1 MDRVAQGRSAT
12 LSQTFM
18 VDGVPTNPVPDLA
31 TVHITRDDGT
41 DVVPAGTSATEA
53 GTGVVTYT
61 LTPVHTAL
69 LDVLTVTWTATI
81 GGLAQTFTS
90 QVEIVGGFL
99 FTIAEARALS
109 ALANTT
115 VYPTAAIVE
124 ARTLV
129 EMSLED
135 ACGVAFVPR
144 YHREIVSGRGAS
156 TILLS
161 RPRVRALRSVNLDG
175 AAITDLATIVP
186 DPSGVA
192 YYPTGW
198 TRGFRNY
205 EVAYEHGY
213 DYPPPMATLAA
224 LTWAKAILVKGPID
238 DRTTAFTT
246 EDGTF
251 SMSTPGMRGNYAGI
265 PVVDAFI
272 QQYNLTA
279 GIA

>member
-1 MDRVAQGRSAT
+1 MNRIVQNLSAT
-12 LSQTFM
+12 LSHTFY
-18 VDGVPTNPVPDLA
+18 VDGAPTDPSPDAA
-31 TVHITRDDGT
+31 TIGITRDDGT
-41 DVVPAGTSATEA
+41 ILVAPGTATTNA
-53 GTGVVTYT
+53 GTGIATYT
-61 LTPVHTAL
+61 LTPTHTAL
-69 LDVLTVTWTATI
+69 LDTLTVSWTATF
-81 GGLAQTFTS
+81 GGQAQTFTDIIE
-90 QVEIVGGFL
+90 VAGGVL
-99 FTIAEARALS
+99 FTIAQARALS

-115 VYPTAAIVE
+115 TYPTQAIVD

-129 EMSLED
+129 ETSLED
-135 ACGVAFVPR
+135 ACDVAFVPR
-144 YHREIVSGRGAS
+144 YRREMVSGDGGL
-156 TILLS
+156 TVLLS
-161 RPRVRALRSVNLDG
+161 RPRVRAIRSVNLDG
-175 AAITDLATIVP
+175 AAITDLSTIVP
-186 DPSGVA
+186 DPAGVA

-205 EVAYEHGY
+205 EVTYEHGY

-272 QQYNLTA
+272 QQYDLTA